1 MHIFNLDNRPY
12 LIITNTEL
20 LFRDTPTDE
29 SMNRHTLRDVEKI
42 SFEHRYDADK
52 ELFIWLKVQ
61 MKGLKTPHLI
71 QLSSLDTPLE
81 EVFLAL
87 DTELSGKVSISL
99 PKATWLHEV
108 QSHHKKRKQII
119 LGITLLLAAL
129 FLFHKFY
136 TPTLDA
142 FVKEAIDKQFQDNRG
157 LCSAQAKVAYRTSKK
172 DWITIKSYCGVFG
185 VWKEMESKDIPAKHL
200 ETEFSKT
207 GIQEYTTLIQDAISS
222 KNYSLAKEN
231 INKVLYL
238 EPKNANAYLLLG
250 VVNYESGNRDE
261 AFTAM
266 EKALSLDENSLSI
279 LNRVSFYYTK
289 DEQYEK
295 AYVYAQKALKIS
307 NATQEL
313 YRVALLETK
322 LGKRDKA
329 IEHFEKSLYE
339 ESNNTVVYNQLGLL
353 YWQKHAYA
361 KAATVFKKAYEIKPK
376 SATNFLNYYE
386 ISLIEESTLS
396 TQEIQ
401 EFENSF
407 HEDKDVFIT
416 YKMLRILKLAINEED
431 IMPSLQS
438 WDKNY
443 SGVKLNW
450 SFEEILSWVDSNS
463 MNEEQKYNMKK
474 TIGFFIAYQQIYNLE
489 HQEQIEVP

>member
-1 MHIFNLDNRPY
+1 MHIFNLNNRPY

-29 SMNRHTLRDVEKI
+29 TMNRHEFSEIEKI

-61 MKGLKTPHLI
+61 MKSLTTPYLI

-81 EVFLAL
+81 EVLLTL
-87 DTELSGKVSISL
+87 DIELSEKVNISL

-108 QSHHKKRKQII
+108 QTHHKKRTQII
-119 LGITLLLAAL
+119 LGLAIITVLL

-136 TPTLDA
+136 TPTLDTFA
-142 FVKEAIDKQFQDNRG
+142 KNAINKQFQDNRG
-157 LCSAQAKVAYRTSKK
+157 LCSAQAKVAYTTSKK
-172 DWITIKSYCGVFG
+172 DWITVKSYCGIFG
-185 VWKEMESKDIPAKHL
+185 FWKEFQSKDIPSKHL
-200 ETEFSKT
+200 ETEFSQSS
-207 GIQEYTTLIQDAISS
+207 IQEYTKTVQDAITS

-231 INKVLYL
+231 INKILYL
-238 EPKNANAYLLLG
+238 EPENANAYLLLG
-250 VVNYESGNRDE
+250 VVTYESGAKDE
-261 AFTAM
+261 AFKEM
-266 EKALSLDENSLSI
+266 KKALSLDKNSLSI

-289 DEQYEK
+289 DKQYQE
-295 AYVYAQKALKIS
+295 AYIYATKALQLS
-307 NATQEL
+307 NSTQEL

-339 ESNNTVVYNQLGLL
+339 DSNNTIVYNQLGLL
-353 YWQKHAYA
+353 YWKNKSYA
-361 KAATVFKKAYEIKPK
+361 KAATVFKKAYDLQPK
-376 SATNFLNYYE
+376 SANNFLNYYE
-386 ISLIEESTLS
+386 ISLIEDTSLS

-401 EFENSF
+401 DFENSF
-407 HEDKDVFIT
+407 HEDKDTFIT
-416 YKMLRILKLAINEED
+416 YEMLRILKLSINEED
-431 IMPSLQS
+431 IMPSLQR

-443 SGVKLNW
+443 SGIKLNW
-450 SFEEILSWVDSNS
+450 SFEEILSWIDTNS
-463 MNEEQKYNMKK
+463 MSEEQKHNMKK

-489 HQEQIEVP
+489 HQKPIEVP